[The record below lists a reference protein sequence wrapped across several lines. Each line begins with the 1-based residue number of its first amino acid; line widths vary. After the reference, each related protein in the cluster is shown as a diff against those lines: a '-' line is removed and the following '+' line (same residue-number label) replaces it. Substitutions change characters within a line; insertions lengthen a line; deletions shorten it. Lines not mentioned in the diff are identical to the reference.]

1 VQGVVTRIRS
11 GPMLVED
18 SGGASGSPL
27 SCGGNGS
34 KSSAKKPKEQIYS
47 SSYYNLT
54 GDTTT
59 TG

>member
-1 VQGVVTRIRS
+1 MVAKAVLKSLRS
-11 GPMLVED
+11 RPIPAAANKE
-18 SGGASGSPL
+18 
-27 SCGGNGS
+27 NE
-34 KSSAKKPKEQIYS
+34 KPKGN